1 MKKLVVVFTLFVSLM
16 FPLGVFANTLDEL
29 ANKQKPQ
36 AEQNAP
42 VDTGDEEGS
51 LTDYLRNYKPITKD
65 SMQRATTATNPIVSA
80 LGTLS
85 GIILL
90 LTATG
95 IFVITALDLMYIA
108 IPPVRSL
115 LNPQMAGGGSPMGGM
130 GMGMGMVGGGQP
142 AEQGLRRRWV
152 SDEAVACLQMSG
164 ANTSSPMGG
173 GAMGGMGMSMGGYGG
188 MGMGAPMGGQAQPAP
203 KSVIFTYLKKRTF
216 FIIIFA
222 IASTLLMSSL
232 LMNTGLN
239 IAELVVK
246 IINKFNGQIKGVQ
259 V

>member
-16 FPLGVFANTLDEL
+16 FPIGVSANSLDEL
-29 ANKQKPQ
+29 TNKQKPQ
-36 AEQNAP
+36 AEQNIP

-51 LTDYLRNYKPITKD
+51 LADYLRNYKPITKD

-130 GMGMGMVGGGQP
+130 GMGMGMAGGGQP
-142 AEQGLRRRWV
+142 AEHGLRRRWV

-164 ANTSSPMGG
+164 ANTGSPMGG

-188 MGMGAPMGGQAQPAP
+188 MGMGMGGQAQPAP

-239 IAELVVK
+239 IAELIVK
-246 IINKFNGQIKGVQ
+246 ILNKFNGQIKGVQ